1 MPVKYEC
8 DICFKVFSHK
18 SHYNSHL
25 KRMTPCIPNSSISP
39 NILENIHPNSF
50 KMDETCLKNV
60 NQCCGCFI
68 IFSNKFNR
76 TKHEKTSKCSLIILQ
91 KEKESD
97 QNSIL
102 LEKMKMLEDKLA
114 DLEAKQPSTINNNN
128 TNNNSHNTTNYIQN
142 IVINKHGDEDMSYL
156 TDNQKMLNLS
166 KGFNSVVDYLK
177 KKHFDPKHPENSN
190 IFRDSLKSSEVYIY
204 NGEKWI
210 IDNLHDA
217 VYNLNDN
224 ITSEIKDNYKE
235 LKHKL
240 PPKVK
245 ELYEHTLN
253 NNNELVAKTQNKM
266 IKQMLYNER
275 DIPLKIKKANKT
287 NKRLK

>member
-1 MPVKYEC
+1 MVKYEC
-8 DICFKVFSHK
+8 PNCFNIYEHK
-18 SHYNSHL
+18 GNYEKHMNKKKLCNPS
-25 KRMTPCIPNSSISP
+25 SSITNPKPVISNP
-39 NILENIHPNSF
+39 PTSIIKENINESQCCC
-50 KMDETCLKNV
+50 CLK
-60 NQCCGCFI
+60 
-68 IFSNKFNR
+68 IFSNKNNR
-76 TKHEKTSKCSLIILQ
+76 IKHEKTTKCFYDKI
-91 KEKESD
+91 KEDEEKENANIEKIK
-97 QNSIL
+97 Q
-102 LEKMKMLEDKLA
+102 LEEIIA
-114 DLEAKQPSTINNNN
+114 DLKSKQLSTINSTINN

-142 IVINKHGDEDMSYL
+142 IVINKHGYEDMSHL
-156 TDNQKMLNLS
+156 TDNQKIINLS
-166 KGFNSVVDYLK
+166 KGYNSVPDYVLLK
-177 KKHFDPKHPENSN
+177 FFDPKHPENSN
-190 IFRDSLKSSEVYIY
+190 IFRGSLKSSEVYIY

-266 IKQMLYNER
+266 IEQMLYNER

>member
-1 MPVKYEC
+1 MPVEYVC
-8 DICFKVFSHK
+8 DICSKVFNHK
-18 SHYNSHL
+18 SHYDKHL
-25 KRMTPCIPNSSISP
+25 QRLTICKAKMNTNIQKIENTEQIIVQQLANNHCLHCDKILANQSSRIR
-39 NILENIHPNSF
+39 HQ
-50 KMDETCLKNV
+50 KTCKKLLA
-60 NQCCGCFI
+60 
-68 IFSNKFNR
+68 SA
-76 TKHEKTSKCSLIILQ
+76 
-91 KEKESD
+91 
-97 QNSIL
+97 QNNIL
-102 LEKMKMLEDKLA
+102 LEKMKLLEEKL
-114 DLEAKQPSTINNNN
+114 DELTLKQPSTINNN

-142 IVINKHGDEDMSYL
+142 IVINKHGYEDMSHL
-156 TDNQKMLNLS
+156 TDNQKIINLS
-166 KGFNSVVDYLK
+166 KGYNSVPDYVLLK
-177 KKHFDPKHPENSN
+177 FFDPKHPENSN
-190 IFRDSLKSSEVYIY
+190 IFRGSLKSSEVYIF

-287 NKRLK
+287 NKRLI

>member
-1 MPVKYEC
+1 MPVEYVC
-8 DICFKVFSHK
+8 DICSKVFNHK
-18 SHYNSHL
+18 SHYDKHL
-25 KRMTPCIPNSSISP
+25 QRLTICKAKMNTNIQKIENTEQIIVQQLANNHCLHCDKILANQSSRIR
-39 NILENIHPNSF
+39 HQ
-50 KMDETCLKNV
+50 KTCKKLLA
-60 NQCCGCFI
+60 
-68 IFSNKFNR
+68 SA
-76 TKHEKTSKCSLIILQ
+76 
-91 KEKESD
+91 
-97 QNSIL
+97 QNNIL
-102 LEKMKMLEDKLA
+102 LEKMKLLEEKL
-114 DLEAKQPSTINNNN
+114 DELTLKQPSTINNN

-142 IVINKHGDEDMSYL
+142 IVINKHGYEDMSHL
-156 TDNQKMLNLS
+156 TDNQKIINLS
-166 KGFNSVVDYLK
+166 KGYNSVPDYVLLK
-177 KKHFDPKHPENSN
+177 FFDPKHPENSN
-190 IFRDSLKSSEVYIY
+190 IFRGSLKSSEVYIF

-253 NNNELVAKTQNKM
+253 NDNELVAKTQNKM
-266 IKQMLYNER
+266 IEQMLYNER

-287 NKRLK
+287 NKRLI

>member
-1 MPVKYEC
+1 MVKYEC
-8 DICFKVFSHK
+8 PNCFNIYEHK
-18 SHYNSHL
+18 GNYEKHMNKKKLCNPS
-25 KRMTPCIPNSSISP
+25 SSITNPKPVISNP
-39 NILENIHPNSF
+39 PTSIIKENINESQCCC
-50 KMDETCLKNV
+50 CLK
-60 NQCCGCFI
+60 
-68 IFSNKFNR
+68 IFSNKNNR
-76 TKHEKTSKCSLIILQ
+76 IKHEKTTKCFYDKI
-91 KEKESD
+91 KEDEEKENANIEKIK
-97 QNSIL
+97 Q
-102 LEKMKMLEDKLA
+102 LEEIIA
-114 DLEAKQPSTINNNN
+114 DLKSKQPSTINNTNN

-142 IVINKHGDEDMSYL
+142 IVINKHGYEDMSHL
-156 TDNQKMLNLS
+156 TDNQKIINLS
-166 KGFNSVVDYLK
+166 KGYNSVPDYVLLK
-177 KKHFDPKHPENSN
+177 FFDPKHPENSN
-190 IFRDSLKSSEVYIY
+190 IFRGSLKSSEVYIY

-253 NNNELVAKTQNKM
+253 NDNELVAKTQNKM
-266 IKQMLYNER
+266 IEQMLYNER

>member
-1 MPVKYEC
+1 MPVEYVC
-8 DICFKVFSHK
+8 DICCRVFNHK
-18 SHYNSHL
+18 STYDRHIQRL
-25 KRMTPCIPNSSISP
+25 TPCKSKDIHYIQKV
-39 NILENIHPNSF
+39 ENI
-50 KMDETCLKNV
+50 DLKNEQILGK
-60 NQCCGCFI
+60 NECLHCNK
-68 IFSNKFNR
+68 IFASQSNRIRHN
-76 TKHEKTSKCSLIILQ
+76 KTCKVILQ

-97 QNSIL
+97 QNNIL
-102 LEKMKMLEDKLA
+102 LEKMKMLEEKLA
-114 DLEAKQPSTINNNN
+114 DLEAKQPSTINNTNNN
-128 TNNNSHNTTNYIQN
+128 TNNTTNYIQN
-142 IVINKHGDEDMSYL
+142 IVINKHGYEDMSHL
-156 TDNQKMLNLS
+156 TDNQKIINLS
-166 KGFNSVVDYLK
+166 KGFNSKVDYVLLK
-177 KKHFDPKHPENSN
+177 FFDPKHPENSN
-190 IFRDSLKSSEVYIY
+190 IFRDSLKSSKVYIY

-210 IDNLHDA
+210 IDNLQDA

-253 NNNELVAKTQNKM
+253 NDNELVAKTQNKM
-266 IKQMLYNER
+266 IEQMLYNER

>member
-1 MPVKYEC
+1 MPVEYVC
-8 DICFKVFSHK
+8 DICSKVFNHK
-18 SHYNSHL
+18 SHYDKHL
-25 KRMTPCIPNSSISP
+25 QRLTICKAKMNTNIQKIENTEQIIVQQLANNHCLHCDKIFANQSSRIR
-39 NILENIHPNSF
+39 HQ
-50 KMDETCLKNV
+50 KTCKKL
-60 NQCCGCFI
+60 
-68 IFSNKFNR
+68 
-76 TKHEKTSKCSLIILQ
+76 LA
-91 KEKESD
+91 SD
-97 QNSIL
+97 QNNIL
-102 LEKMKMLEDKLA
+102 LEKMKLLEEKLA
-114 DLEAKQPSTINNNN
+114 DLEAKQPSTINNN
-128 TNNNSHNTTNYIQN
+128 TNNSHNTTNYIQN
-142 IVINKHGDEDMSYL
+142 IVINKHGYEDMSYL
-156 TDNQKMLNLS
+156 TDNQKIINLS
-166 KGFNSVVDYLK
+166 KGYNSVVDYLK

-190 IFRDSLKSSEVYIY
+190 IFRGSLKSSEVYIF

-210 IDNLHDA
+210 IDNLQDA
-217 VYNLNDN
+217 VDDLNDN

-275 DIPLKIKKANKT
+275 DIPLKIKKANKI

>member
-1 MPVKYEC
+1 MPVEYVC
-8 DICFKVFSHK
+8 DICSKVFNHK
-18 SHYNSHL
+18 SHYDKHL
-25 KRMTPCIPNSSISP
+25 QRLTICKAKMNTNIQKIENTEQIIVQQLANNHCLHCDKILANQSSRIR
-39 NILENIHPNSF
+39 HQ
-50 KMDETCLKNV
+50 KTCKKL
-60 NQCCGCFI
+60 
-68 IFSNKFNR
+68 
-76 TKHEKTSKCSLIILQ
+76 LA
-91 KEKESD
+91 SD

-128 TNNNSHNTTNYIQN
+128 NTNNSHNTTNYIQN
-142 IVINKHGDEDMSYL
+142 IVINKHGYEDMSHL
-156 TDNQKMLNLS
+156 TDNQKIINLS
-166 KGFNSVVDYLK
+166 KGYNSVPDYVLLK
-177 KKHFDPKHPENSN
+177 FFDPKHPENSN
-190 IFRDSLKSSEVYIY
+190 IFRGSLKSSEVYIF

-210 IDNLHDA
+210 IDNLQDA
-217 VYNLNDN
+217 VDDLNDN

>member
-1 MPVKYEC
+1 MPVEYVC
-8 DICFKVFSHK
+8 DICSKVFNHK
-18 SHYNSHL
+18 SHYDKHL
-25 KRMTPCIPNSSISP
+25 QRLTICKAKMNTNIQKIENTEQIIVQQLANNHCLHCDKILANQSSRIR
-39 NILENIHPNSF
+39 HQ
-50 KMDETCLKNV
+50 KTCKKL
-60 NQCCGCFI
+60 
-68 IFSNKFNR
+68 
-76 TKHEKTSKCSLIILQ
+76 LA
-91 KEKESD
+91 SD

-128 TNNNSHNTTNYIQN
+128 NTNNSHNTTNYIQN
-142 IVINKHGDEDMSYL
+142 IVINKHGYEDMSHL
-156 TDNQKMLNLS
+156 TDNQKIINLS
-166 KGFNSVVDYLK
+166 KGYNSVPDYVLLK
-177 KKHFDPKHPENSN
+177 FFDPKHPENSN
-190 IFRDSLKSSEVYIY
+190 IFRGSLKSSEVYIF

-210 IDNLHDA
+210 IDNLQDA
-217 VYNLNDN
+217 VDDLNDN

-253 NNNELVAKTQNKM
+253 NDNELVAKTQNKM
-266 IKQMLYNER
+266 IEQMLYNER

>member
-1 MPVKYEC
+1 MPVEYVC
-8 DICFKVFSHK
+8 DICSKVFNHK
-18 SHYNSHL
+18 SHYDKHL
-25 KRMTPCIPNSSISP
+25 QRLTICKAKMNTNIQKIENTEQIIVQQLANNHCLHCDKILANQSSRIR
-39 NILENIHPNSF
+39 HQ
-50 KMDETCLKNV
+50 KTCKKL
-60 NQCCGCFI
+60 
-68 IFSNKFNR
+68 
-76 TKHEKTSKCSLIILQ
+76 LA
-91 KEKESD
+91 SD

-114 DLEAKQPSTINNNN
+114 ELTLKQPSTINNN

-156 TDNQKMLNLS
+156 TDNQKMINLS

-190 IFRDSLKSSEVYIY
+190 IFRGSLKSSEVYIY

-253 NNNELVAKTQNKM
+253 NDNELVAKTQNKM
-266 IKQMLYNER
+266 IEQMLYNER

-287 NKRLK
+287 NKRLI

>member
-1 MPVKYEC
+1 MVKYEC
-8 DICFKVFSHK
+8 PNCFNIYEHK
-18 SHYNSHL
+18 GNYEKHMNKKKLCNPS
-25 KRMTPCIPNSSISP
+25 SSITNPKPVISNP
-39 NILENIHPNSF
+39 PTSIIKENINESQCCC
-50 KMDETCLKNV
+50 CLK
-60 NQCCGCFI
+60 
-68 IFSNKFNR
+68 IFSNKNNR
-76 TKHEKTSKCSLIILQ
+76 IKHEKTTKCFYDKI
-91 KEKESD
+91 KEDEEKENANIEKIK
-97 QNSIL
+97 Q
-102 LEKMKMLEDKLA
+102 LEEIIA
-114 DLEAKQPSTINNNN
+114 DLKSKQLSTINSTINN

-142 IVINKHGDEDMSYL
+142 IVINKHGYEDMSHL
-156 TDNQKMLNLS
+156 TDNQKIINLS
-166 KGFNSVVDYLK
+166 KGYNSVPDYVLLK
-177 KKHFDPKHPENSN
+177 FFDPKHPENSN
-190 IFRDSLKSSEVYIY
+190 IFRGSLKSSEVYIY

-253 NNNELVAKTQNKM
+253 NDNELVAKTQNKM
-266 IKQMLYNER
+266 IEQMLYNER

>member
-1 MPVKYEC
+1 MPIEYVC
-8 DICFKVFSHK
+8 DICSKVFTHK
-18 SHYNSHL
+18 SHYDKHL
-25 KRMTPCIPNSSISP
+25 QRLTICKAKMNINIQKIENTEQIIVQQLANNHCLHCDKILANQSSRIR
-39 NILENIHPNSF
+39 HQ
-50 KMDETCLKNV
+50 KTCKKL
-60 NQCCGCFI
+60 
-68 IFSNKFNR
+68 
-76 TKHEKTSKCSLIILQ
+76 LA
-91 KEKESD
+91 SD

-114 DLEAKQPSTINNNN
+114 DLEAKQPSTINNNTN
-128 TNNNSHNTTNYIQN
+128 NNNNSHNTTNYIQN

-190 IFRDSLKSSEVYIY
+190 IFRGSLKSSEVYIF

-235 LKHKL
+235 LKSRL
-240 PPKVK
+240 PLKVK
-245 ELYEHTLN
+245 ELYEKVLN
-253 NNNELVAKTQNKM
+253 NDNEVVFKTHKKM

>member
-1 MPVKYEC
+1 MVKYEC
-8 DICFKVFSHK
+8 PNCFNIYEHK
-18 SHYNSHL
+18 GNYEKHMNKKKLCNPS
-25 KRMTPCIPNSSISP
+25 SSITNPIPVISNP
-39 NILENIHPNSF
+39 PTSIIKENINDSQCCC
-50 KMDETCLKNV
+50 CLK
-60 NQCCGCFI
+60 
-68 IFSNKFNR
+68 IFSNKNNR
-76 TKHEKTSKCSLIILQ
+76 IKHEKTTKCFYDKI
-91 KEKESD
+91 KEDEEKENANIEKIK
-97 QNSIL
+97 Q
-102 LEKMKMLEDKLA
+102 LEEIIA
-114 DLEAKQPSTINNNN
+114 DLKSNQLSTINSTINNNN
-128 TNNNSHNTTNYIQN
+128 TNNSHNTTNYIQN
-142 IVINKHGDEDMSYL
+142 IVINKHGYEDMSHL

-166 KGFNSVVDYLK
+166 KGYNSVPDYVLLK
-177 KKHFDPKHPENSN
+177 FFDPKHPENSN
-190 IFRDSLKSSEVYIY
+190 IFRGSLKSSEVYIF

-253 NNNELVAKTQNKM
+253 NDNELVAKTQNKM
-266 IKQMLYNER
+266 IEQMLYNER

-287 NKRLK
+287 NKRLI

>member
-1 MPVKYEC
+1 MPVEYVC
-8 DICFKVFSHK
+8 DICSRIFNHK
-18 SHYNSHL
+18 STYDRHIQRLTICKVKMNINIQKIENTEQIIVQQTANNYCLHCEKIFANQ
-25 KRMTPCIPNSSISP
+25 SSRIRHQKTCKK
-39 NILENIHPNSF
+39 ILA
-50 KMDETCLKNV
+50 T
-60 NQCCGCFI
+60 
-68 IFSNKFNR
+68 
-76 TKHEKTSKCSLIILQ
+76 
-91 KEKESD
+91 D

-102 LEKMKMLEDKLA
+102 LEKMKMLEEKLA
-114 DLEAKQPSTINNNN
+114 DLEAKQPSTINNNTNNN
-128 TNNNSHNTTNYIQN
+128 TNNSHNTTNYIQN

-156 TDNQKMLNLS
+156 TDNQKMINLS

-190 IFRDSLKSSEVYIY
+190 IFRGSLKSSEVYIY

-253 NNNELVAKTQNKM
+253 NDNELVAKTQNKM
-266 IKQMLYNER
+266 IEQMLYNER

-287 NKRLK
+287 NKRLI

>member
-1 MPVKYEC
+1 MPVEYVC
-8 DICFKVFSHK
+8 DICSKVFNHK
-18 SHYNSHL
+18 SHYDKHL
-25 KRMTPCIPNSSISP
+25 QRLTICKAKMNTNIQKIENTEQIIVQQLANNHCLHCDKILANQSSRIR
-39 NILENIHPNSF
+39 HQ
-50 KMDETCLKNV
+50 KTCKKL
-60 NQCCGCFI
+60 
-68 IFSNKFNR
+68 
-76 TKHEKTSKCSLIILQ
+76 LA
-91 KEKESD
+91 SD

-142 IVINKHGDEDMSYL
+142 IVINKHGYEDMSHL
-156 TDNQKMLNLS
+156 TDNQKIINLS
-166 KGFNSVVDYLK
+166 KGYNSVPDYVLLK
-177 KKHFDPKHPENSN
+177 FFDPKHPENSN
-190 IFRDSLKSSEVYIY
+190 IFRGSLKSSEVYIY

-275 DIPLKIKKANKT
+275 DIPLKIKKANKI

>member
-1 MPVKYEC
+1 MPVEYVC
-8 DICFKVFSHK
+8 DICSKVFNHK
-18 SHYNSHL
+18 SHYDKHL
-25 KRMTPCIPNSSISP
+25 QRLTICKAKMNTNIQKIENTEQIIVQQLANNHCLHCDKILANQSSRIR
-39 NILENIHPNSF
+39 HQ
-50 KMDETCLKNV
+50 KTCKKL
-60 NQCCGCFI
+60 
-68 IFSNKFNR
+68 
-76 TKHEKTSKCSLIILQ
+76 LA
-91 KEKESD
+91 SD

-114 DLEAKQPSTINNNN
+114 DLEAKQPSTINNNTN
-128 TNNNSHNTTNYIQN
+128 NNNNSHNTTNYIQN

-190 IFRDSLKSSEVYIY
+190 IFRGSLKSSEVYIF

-253 NNNELVAKTQNKM
+253 NDNELVAKTQNKM
-266 IKQMLYNER
+266 IEQMLYNER

>member
-1 MPVKYEC
+1 MPVEYVC
-8 DICFKVFSHK
+8 DICSKVFNHK
-18 SHYNSHL
+18 SHYDKHL
-25 KRMTPCIPNSSISP
+25 QRLTICKAKMNTNIQKIENTEQIIVQQLANNHCLHCDKILANQSSRIR
-39 NILENIHPNSF
+39 HQ
-50 KMDETCLKNV
+50 KTCKKL
-60 NQCCGCFI
+60 
-68 IFSNKFNR
+68 
-76 TKHEKTSKCSLIILQ
+76 LA
-91 KEKESD
+91 SD

-114 DLEAKQPSTINNNN
+114 DLEAKQPSTINNNTNN

-142 IVINKHGDEDMSYL
+142 IVINKHGYEDMSHL
-156 TDNQKMLNLS
+156 TDNQKIINLS
-166 KGFNSVVDYLK
+166 KGYNSVPDYVLLK
-177 KKHFDPKHPENSN
+177 FFDPKHPENSN
-190 IFRDSLKSSEVYIY
+190 IFRGSLKSSEVYIF

-253 NNNELVAKTQNKM
+253 NDNELVAKTQNKM
-266 IKQMLYNER
+266 IEQMLYNER
-275 DIPLKIKKANKT
+275 DIPLKIKKANKI

>member
-1 MPVKYEC
+1 MPVEYVC
-8 DICFKVFSHK
+8 DICSKVFNHK
-18 SHYNSHL
+18 SHYDKHL
-25 KRMTPCIPNSSISP
+25 QRLTICKAKMNTNIQKIENTEQIIVQQLANNHCLHCDKILANQSSRIR
-39 NILENIHPNSF
+39 HQ
-50 KMDETCLKNV
+50 KTCKKL
-60 NQCCGCFI
+60 
-68 IFSNKFNR
+68 
-76 TKHEKTSKCSLIILQ
+76 LA
-91 KEKESD
+91 SD

-114 DLEAKQPSTINNNN
+114 ELTLKQPSTINNN

-142 IVINKHGDEDMSYL
+142 IVINKHGDEDMSHL
-156 TDNQKMLNLS
+156 TDNQKMINLS
-166 KGFNSVVDYLK
+166 KGYNSVPDLILL
-177 KKHFDPKHPENSN
+177 KHFDPKHPENSN
-190 IFRDSLKSSEVYIY
+190 IFRGSLKSSEVYIY

-253 NNNELVAKTQNKM
+253 NDNELVAKTQNKM
-266 IKQMLYNER
+266 IEQILYNER
-275 DIPLKIKKANKT
+275 DIPLKIKKANKI

>member
-1 MPVKYEC
+1 MPVEYVC
-8 DICFKVFSHK
+8 DICSKVFNHK
-18 SHYNSHL
+18 SHYDKHL
-25 KRMTPCIPNSSISP
+25 QRLTICKAKM
-39 NILENIHPNSF
+39 NINIQKIENIEQIIVQQTANNHCLHCEKIFANQSSRIRHQ
-50 KMDETCLKNV
+50 KTCKKL
-60 NQCCGCFI
+60 
-68 IFSNKFNR
+68 
-76 TKHEKTSKCSLIILQ
+76 LA
-91 KEKESD
+91 SD

-114 DLEAKQPSTINNNN
+114 ELTLKQPSTINNN

-156 TDNQKMLNLS
+156 TDNQKMINLS

-190 IFRDSLKSSEVYIY
+190 IFRGSLKSSEVYIF

-210 IDNLHDA
+210 IDNLQDA
-217 VYNLNDN
+217 VDDLNDN

-253 NNNELVAKTQNKM
+253 NDNELVAKTQNKM
-266 IKQMLYNER
+266 IEQMLYNER
-275 DIPLKIKKANKT
+275 DIPLKIKKANKI

>member
-1 MPVKYEC
+1 MPVEYVC
-8 DICFKVFSHK
+8 DICSKVFNHK
-18 SHYNSHL
+18 SHYDKHL
-25 KRMTPCIPNSSISP
+25 QRLTICKAKMNTNIQKIENTEQIIVQQLANNHCLHCDKIFANQSSRIR
-39 NILENIHPNSF
+39 HQ
-50 KMDETCLKNV
+50 KTCKKL
-60 NQCCGCFI
+60 
-68 IFSNKFNR
+68 
-76 TKHEKTSKCSLIILQ
+76 LA
-91 KEKESD
+91 SD
-97 QNSIL
+97 QNNIL

-114 DLEAKQPSTINNNN
+114 ELTLKQPSTINNN
-128 TNNNSHNTTNYIQN
+128 TNNSHNTTNYIQN
-142 IVINKHGDEDMSYL
+142 IVINKHGYEDMSHL
-156 TDNQKMLNLS
+156 TDNQKIINLS
-166 KGFNSVVDYLK
+166 KGYNSVPDYVLLK
-177 KKHFDPKHPENSN
+177 FFDPKHPENSN
-190 IFRDSLKSSEVYIY
+190 IFRGSLKSSEVYIY

-266 IKQMLYNER
+266 IEQMLYNER

-287 NKRLK
+287 NKKLK

>member
-1 MPVKYEC
+1 MPVEYVC
-8 DICFKVFSHK
+8 DICSKVFNHK
-18 SHYNSHL
+18 SHYDKHL
-25 KRMTPCIPNSSISP
+25 QRLTICKAKMNTNIQKIENTEQIIVQQLANNHCLHCDKILANQSSRIR
-39 NILENIHPNSF
+39 HQ
-50 KMDETCLKNV
+50 KTCKKL
-60 NQCCGCFI
+60 
-68 IFSNKFNR
+68 
-76 TKHEKTSKCSLIILQ
+76 LA
-91 KEKESD
+91 SD

-128 TNNNSHNTTNYIQN
+128 NTNNSHNTTNYIQN
-142 IVINKHGDEDMSYL
+142 IVINKHGYEDMSHL
-156 TDNQKMLNLS
+156 TDNQKIINLS
-166 KGFNSVVDYLK
+166 KGYNSVPDYVLLK
-177 KKHFDPKHPENSN
+177 FFDPKHPENSN
-190 IFRDSLKSSEVYIY
+190 IFRGSLKSSEVYIY

-275 DIPLKIKKANKT
+275 DIPLKIKKANKI

>member
-1 MPVKYEC
+1 MPVEYVC
-8 DICFKVFSHK
+8 DICSKVFNHK
-18 SHYNSHL
+18 SHYDKHL
-25 KRMTPCIPNSSISP
+25 QRLTICKAKMNTNIQKIENTEQIIVQQLANNHCLHCDKILANQSSRIR
-39 NILENIHPNSF
+39 HQ
-50 KMDETCLKNV
+50 KTCKKL
-60 NQCCGCFI
+60 
-68 IFSNKFNR
+68 
-76 TKHEKTSKCSLIILQ
+76 LA
-91 KEKESD
+91 SD

-114 DLEAKQPSTINNNN
+114 ELTLKQPSTINNNTN
-128 TNNNSHNTTNYIQN
+128 NNNNSHNTTNYIQN

-166 KGFNSVVDYLK
+166 KGYNSVPDLILL
-177 KKHFDPKHPENSN
+177 KHFDPKHPENSN
-190 IFRDSLKSSEVYIY
+190 IFRGSLKSSEVYIY

-253 NNNELVAKTQNKM
+253 NDNELVAKTQNKM
-266 IKQMLYNER
+266 IEQILYNER

>member
-1 MPVKYEC
+1 MNTNIQKIENTEQIIVQQLANNHCLHC
-8 DICFKVFSHK
+8 DKIFA
-18 SHYNSHL
+18 NQ
-25 KRMTPCIPNSSISP
+25 SSRIR
-39 NILENIHPNSF
+39 HQ
-50 KMDETCLKNV
+50 KTCKKL
-60 NQCCGCFI
+60 
-68 IFSNKFNR
+68 
-76 TKHEKTSKCSLIILQ
+76 LA
-91 KEKESD
+91 SD
-97 QNSIL
+97 QNNIL

-114 DLEAKQPSTINNNN
+114 ELTLKQPSTINNNN
-128 TNNNSHNTTNYIQN
+128 NNTNNSHNTTNYIQN
-142 IVINKHGDEDMSYL
+142 IVINKHGYEDMSYL
-156 TDNQKMLNLS
+156 TDNQKIINLS
-166 KGFNSVVDYLK
+166 KGYNSVPDYVLLK
-177 KKHFDPKHPENSN
+177 FFDPKHPENSN
-190 IFRDSLKSSEVYIY
+190 IFRGSLKSSEVYIF

-266 IKQMLYNER
+266 IEQMLYNER

>member
-1 MPVKYEC
+1 MVKYEC
-8 DICFKVFSHK
+8 PNCFNIYEHK
-18 SHYNSHL
+18 GNYEKHMNKKKLCNPS
-25 KRMTPCIPNSSISP
+25 SSITNPIPVISNP
-39 NILENIHPNSF
+39 HTSIIKKNINESQCCC
-50 KMDETCLKNV
+50 CLK
-60 NQCCGCFI
+60 
-68 IFSNKFNR
+68 IFSNKNNR
-76 TKHEKTSKCSLIILQ
+76 IKHEKTTKCFYDKI
-91 KEKESD
+91 KEDEEKENANIAKIK
-97 QNSIL
+97 Q
-102 LEKMKMLEDKLA
+102 LEEIIAELTL
-114 DLEAKQPSTINNNN
+114 KQPSTINNN
-128 TNNNSHNTTNYIQN
+128 TNNSHNTTNYIQN
-142 IVINKHGDEDMSYL
+142 IVINKHGYEDMSHL
-156 TDNQKMLNLS
+156 TDNQKIINLS
-166 KGFNSVVDYLK
+166 KGYNSVPDYVLLK
-177 KKHFDPKHPENSN
+177 FFDPKHPENSN
-190 IFRDSLKSSEVYIY
+190 IFRGSLKSSEVYIF

-253 NNNELVAKTQNKM
+253 NDNELVAKTQNKM
-266 IKQMLYNER
+266 IEQMLYNER